1 MFNDYGSYKM
11 GLQVMVLSARA
22 DNLNLISRIQIVEEE
37 KSGTSYSLSSTHVSL
52 YAPSFIQNIY
62 MKKYGTHL

>member
-11 GLQVMVLSARA
+11 GLCVRVLSTRA

-37 KSGTSYSLSSTHVSL
+37 KSSTSYSLSNTHVPL
-52 YAPSFIQNIY
+52 YAPFFLQNI
-62 MKKYGTHL
+62 